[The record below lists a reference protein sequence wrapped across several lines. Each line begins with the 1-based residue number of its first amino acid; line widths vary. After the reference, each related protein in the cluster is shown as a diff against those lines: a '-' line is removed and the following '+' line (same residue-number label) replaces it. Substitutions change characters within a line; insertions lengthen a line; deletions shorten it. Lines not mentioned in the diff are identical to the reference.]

1 MNLFSF
7 LNKKKN
13 LFSKKYI
20 RNAIKNNRDIK
31 WASEE
36 LKLKGYTEDTDKYN
50 IILSTLI
57 LLHNNTKQE
66 HDVSDNALIIKQL
79 ANKEVLTP
87 LRFTADEWIQIHENR
102 YQNIRDRRFFRNK
115 NFNVYVDDAFNIK
128 VREIYNCST
137 KKTETNKNRNSY
149 FKGVIFEIDNGV
161 FTGRYF
167 KKCVLFDYDVEQGLT
182 PNKTYHISCTK
193 IQTNDGG
200 YIYVVDKYE
209 TSFRLLDVVY
219 NINWKYVNDIK
230 GIKVED
236 IEDTIIDE
244 LTKL

>member
-1 MNLFSF
+1 MKLFNF

-57 LLHNNTKQE
+57 LLYNNAKCE
-66 HDVSDNALIIKQL
+66 HDVFDNALIIKQL

-87 LRFTADEWIQIHENR
+87 LRFTEEEWEQIDTNH
-102 YQNIRDRRFFRNK
+102 YQNIRDRRFFRDK
-115 NFNVYVDDAFNIK
+115 NYNVYLDDAFNIK

-137 KKTETNKNRNSY
+137 KKTETNKNSNSY
-149 FKGVIFEIDNGV
+149 FKGTIFETDNGV

-167 KKCVLFDYDVEQGLT
+167 KKCVLFDYDIEQGLI
-182 PNKTYHISCTK
+182 PNKTYHIYCNK
-193 IQTNDGG
+193 IQINSDS

-209 TSFRLLDVVY
+209 PSFLVFGVAY
-219 NINWKYVNDIK
+219 YINWKYINDIK
-230 GIKVED
+230 GVKVED
-236 IEDTIIDE
+236 IESINIDSLPE
-244 LTKL
+244 L

>member
-1 MNLFSF
+1 MKLFNF

-50 IILSTLI
+50 IILSALM
-57 LLHNNTKQE
+57 LLYNNTEHE
-66 HDVSDNALIIKQL
+66 HDISDNALIIKQL

-87 LRFTADEWIQIHENR
+87 LRFTADEWVEIHENR

-115 NFNVYVDDAFNIK
+115 NFNVYANDAFDIK

-137 KKTETNKNRNSY
+137 KKTETNKNRNSC
-149 FKGVIFEIDNGV
+149 FKGTIFETDNGV

-167 KKCVLFDYDVEQGLT
+167 NKCFLFSYDIEQGFI
-182 PNKTYHISCTK
+182 PNKTYHIYCNK
-193 IQTNDGG
+193 IQINNDS
-200 YIYVVDKYE
+200 YIYVVNKYE
-209 TSFRLLDVVY
+209 PNFCLLDVVY
-219 NINWKYVNDIK
+219 NIDWKYINDIK
-230 GIKVED
+230 GVKVED
-236 IEDTIIDE
+236 IEDITIGE

>member
-1 MNLFSF
+1 MKLFNF

-13 LFSKKYI
+13 LFSKKHIQYV
-20 RNAIKNNRDIK
+20 IKDNRDIQ

-36 LKLKGYTEDTDKYN
+36 LKLKGYTENTDEYN
-50 IILSTLI
+50 IIMSALM
-57 LLHNNTKQE
+57 LLYNNAKRE

-87 LRFTADEWIQIHENR
+87 LRFTEEEWERIDTNH
-102 YQNIRDRRFFRNK
+102 YQNIRDRRFFRDK
-115 NFNVYVDDAFNIK
+115 NYNVYLDDAFNIK

-149 FKGVIFEIDNGV
+149 FKGTIFETDNGML
-161 FTGRYF
+161 TGRYF
-167 KKCVLFDYDVEQGLT
+167 KKCVLFDYDIEQGLT
-182 PNKTYHISCTK
+182 PIPTYHICCTK
-193 IQTNDGG
+193 IQINDSG

-219 NINWKYVNDIK
+219 NIIWKYVNDIK
-230 GIKVED
+230 GIKIED
-236 IEDTIIDE
+236 IEDIIIGE